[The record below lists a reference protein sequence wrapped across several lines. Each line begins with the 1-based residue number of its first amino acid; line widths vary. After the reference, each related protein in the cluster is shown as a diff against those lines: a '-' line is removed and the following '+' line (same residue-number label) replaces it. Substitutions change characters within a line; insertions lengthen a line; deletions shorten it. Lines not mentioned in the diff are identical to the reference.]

1 MLKSWRGRGAV
12 VAATLVLALAGCGST
27 EAKAPAP
34 QPTAGSA
41 PTSPAATGSTGSTGD
56 DRILP
61 TSVEIP
67 KIGAKSTLVEA
78 GLDANRSIEVPPV
91 DNPMQAAWY
100 KFSQVPGDAGP
111 AILLGH
117 VDGNK
122 KPGIFYKLHE
132 VKVGDEILVG
142 RRDGKT
148 LKFVTTKTEQ
158 VPKEKLP
165 EDAIYGTTTEPELRV
180 ITCGGAF
187 DKAEHSYKDN
197 IIVYAKLAA

>member
-1 MLKSWRGRGAV
+1 MLKSWCGRGA

-27 EAKAPAP
+27 EAKAPAQP
-34 QPTAGSA
+34 QPQPPATSA
-41 PTSPAATGSTGSTGD
+41 PTAAATGSAGD
-56 DRILP
+56 DRVLP

-78 GLDANRSIEVPPV
+78 GLDANQAIEVPPV

-122 KPGIFYKLHE
+122 KPGVFYKLRD

-142 RRDGKT
+142 RKDGRT
-148 LKFVTTKTEQ
+148 LRFVTTKTEQ

-197 IIVYAKLAA
+197 IVVYANLADA